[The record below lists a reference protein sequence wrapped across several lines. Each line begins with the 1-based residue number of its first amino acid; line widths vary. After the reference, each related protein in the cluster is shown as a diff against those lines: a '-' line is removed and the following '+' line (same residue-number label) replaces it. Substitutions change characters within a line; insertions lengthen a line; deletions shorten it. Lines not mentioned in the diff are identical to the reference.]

1 MGLLDKF
8 RKSRF
13 AVQTEDDPTV
23 TPYQQTVLQEYAVRF
38 KPTLDS
44 AQFDSF
50 IRIEQPSTF
59 GATPIAPAV
68 AVNYLVTENSNYLMT
83 ENNNNLIV

>member
-1 MGLLDKF
+1 MGLLEKF

-23 TPYQQTVLQEYAVRF
+23 TPYQRTILQEYAVRF
-38 KPTLDS
+38 KATLDS
-44 AQFDSF
+44 AQFDSYT
-50 IRIEQPSTF
+50 RIEQASTY
-59 GATPIAPAV
+59 GVTPIPPAV
-68 AVNYLVTENSNYLMT
+68 AVNYLVTENSNFLMT